1 MLAMDTLLSMKVFR
15 QVVES
20 GSFVGA
26 AERLNL
32 STAMTSKH
40 LMHLEKHLGTRLLNR
55 SSRSL
60 SLTESG
66 KLFFERCK
74 AILEEVEEAELAV
87 GSVSGVPRG
96 TLRVTAPSWAA
107 TRLLVDMVASYRQRC
122 PEVVVDLSFED
133 RFVDLVEEGYDLAIR
148 ATVDQPPA
156 GLIARPLRPMP
167 FVIAA
172 SKEYLKRCGVPQS
185 PEDLAQ
191 HDCIMIGNGQSWH
204 LTGPNGN
211 IEVPARV
218 VLRFGS
224 SMSVAVAHAVCAGIG
239 LAPLPRLVFEDPMFK
254 EALCPVL
261 TKNPLRH
268 PHLYALY
275 VSRKQLPLKIRTFLD
290 HLIEKTRIPQPWED
304 PVTVEQKRSINGTPA
319 VSLVAEGASR
329 G

>member
-1 MLAMDTLLSMKVFR
+1 MAGMDTLLSMKVFR

-55 SSRSL
+55 SSRSS

-66 KLFFERCK
+66 KLFFEHCK
-74 AILEEVEEAELAV
+74 VILEDVEEAESAV

-107 TRLLVDMVASYRQRC
+107 TRYVVDVLADYRRRY
-122 PEVVVDLSFED
+122 PEVVVNMSFED
-133 RFVDLVEEGYDLAIR
+133 RMVDLVADGYDLAMR
-148 ATVDQPPA
+148 STADQLPA

-172 SKEYLKRCGVPQS
+172 SKEYLKRCGAPQS
-185 PEDLAQ
+185 PEDLAN
-191 HDCIMIGNGQSWH
+191 HDCVMVGNGQSWP
-204 LTGPNGN
+204 LTGPNGH
-211 IEVPARV
+211 IEATARV
-218 VLRFGS
+218 VLRFE

-239 LAPLPRLVFEDPMFK
+239 LAALPRMTLEDPMFK
-254 EALCPVL
+254 DALFPVL
-261 TKNPLRH
+261 TKYPFKQRH
-268 PHLYALY
+268 IYAIY
-275 VSRKQLPLKIRTFLD
+275 VSRRHLPLKIRTFVD
-290 HLIEKTRIPQPWED
+290 HLVAFTQIPRPWHE
-304 PVTVEQKRSINGTPA
+304 VETA
-319 VSLVAEGASR
+319 
-329 G
+329 

>member
-1 MLAMDTLLSMKVFR
+1 MWAMDTLLSMKVFR

-26 AERLNL
+26 AERLSL
-32 STAMTSKH
+32 STAMASKH

-74 AILEEVEEAELAV
+74 GILEEVEEAELAV

-107 TRLLVDMVASYRQRC
+107 TRGMVDMIASYRQRY

-133 RFVDLVEEGYDLAIR
+133 RFVDLIEEGYDLAIR
-148 ATVDQPPA
+148 ATADPPAA

-172 SKEYLKRCGVPQS
+172 SKEYLQRCGVPQC

-211 IEVPARV
+211 IEIPARV

-224 SMSVAVAHAVCAGIG
+224 TMTVAVAHAVCAGIG

-254 EALCPVL
+254 DALRSVL
-261 TKNPLRH
+261 VKHPLRY
-268 PHLYALY
+268 PHLYAIY
-275 VSRKQLPLKIRTFLD
+275 ASRRHLPLKIRTFVD
-290 HLIEKTRIPQPWED
+290 HLIEVTHIPLPWEG
-304 PVTVEQKRSINGTPA
+304 PVTVEQKRSINGTP
-319 VSLVAEGASR
+319 VVPLVPDE
-329 G
+329 

>member
-1 MLAMDTLLSMKVFR
+1 MLGMDTLLSMKVFR

-26 AERLNL
+26 AERLSL

-74 AILEEVEEAELAV
+74 GILEGMEEAALMV
-87 GSVSGVPRG
+87 GSVSGVPHG
-96 TLRVTAPSWAA
+96 TLRVTAPTWCTTRGMVDLVA
-107 TRLLVDMVASYRQRC
+107 TYRKRY

-133 RFVDLVEEGYDLAIR
+133 RFVDLIEEGYDLAIR
-148 ATVDQPPA
+148 ATADPPPA
-156 GLIARPLRPMP
+156 GLIARPLRAMP

-172 SKEYLKRCGVPQS
+172 SKEYLQRCGVPQS

-191 HDCIMIGNGQSWH
+191 HDCIMVGNGQSWH

-211 IEVPARV
+211 IEIPARV
-218 VLRFGS
+218 VLRFGP
-224 SMSVAVAHAVCAGIG
+224 SMSIAVAHAVCAGIG
-239 LAPLPRLVFEDPMFK
+239 LAPIPRLVFEDPMFK
-254 EALCPVL
+254 DVLRPVL
-261 TKNPLRH
+261 VKHPLRH
-268 PHLYALY
+268 PYLYAIY
-275 VSRKQLPLKIRTFLD
+275 VSRKHLPLKVRTFVD
-290 HLIEKTRIPQPWED
+290 HLIERTRIPLPWED
-304 PVTVEQKRSINGTPA
+304 VVTVEQERAINGTPVVRLA
-319 VSLVAEGASR
+319 RDE
-329 G
+329 

>member
-74 AILEEVEEAELAV
+74 VILEDMEEAESVV

-96 TLRVTAPSWAA
+96 TLRVSLPSWTA
-107 TRLLVDMVASYRQRC
+107 TRQLVEFVATYRQRY
-122 PEVVVDLSFED
+122 PEVVLDLSFED
-133 RFVDLVEEGYDLAIR
+133 RVVDIIEEGYDLAIR
-148 ATVDQPPA
+148 ATLDQPPA

-172 SKEYLKRCGVPQS
+172 SKDYVKRCGVPKS
-185 PEDLAQ
+185 PGDLAQ
-191 HDCIMIGNGQSWH
+191 HDCIMIGSGQSWL
-204 LTGPNGN
+204 LTGPNGD
-211 IEVPARV
+211 IEAPARV

-224 SMSVAVAHAVCAGIG
+224 MTVAVAHAVCTGIG
-239 LAPLPRLVFEDPMFK
+239 LAPLPRILFEDSMF
-254 EALCPVL
+254 
-261 TKNPLRH
+261 R
-268 PHLYALY
+268 
-275 VSRKQLPLKIRTFLD
+275 D
-290 HLIEKTRIPQPWED
+290 
-304 PVTVEQKRSINGTPA
+304 
-319 VSLVAEGASR
+319 SLVSTYRSRYAPLWITCSNMIGFRFRGTTPRLPETAAGQGASGR
-329 G
+329 S

>member
-1 MLAMDTLLSMKVFR
+1 MDTLLSMKVFR

-20 GSFVGA
+20 GSFVAA
-26 AERLNL
+26 AERLSL

-40 LMHLEKHLGTRLLNR
+40 LVHLEKHLGTRLLNR
-55 SSRSL
+55 SSRSS

-74 AILEEVEEAELAV
+74 GILEEIEEAELVV

-107 TRLLVDMVASYRQRC
+107 TRSMVDLVAAYRERY

-133 RFVDLVEEGYDLAIR
+133 RFVDLIEEGYDLAIR
-148 ATVDQPPA
+148 ATADPPPA

-172 SKEYLKRCGVPQS
+172 SKEYLQRCGVPQS
-185 PEDLAQ
+185 PEELAQ
-191 HDCIMIGNGQSWH
+191 HDCIMVGNGQCWH

-211 IEVPARV
+211 IEIPARV

-239 LAPLPRLVFEDPMFK
+239 LAPLPRMMFEDPMFK
-254 EALCPVL
+254 DALCPVL
-261 TKNPLRH
+261 LKHPLRH
-268 PHLYALY
+268 PHLYAVY
-275 VSRKQLPLKIRTFLD
+275 VSRKYLPLKIRTFLD
-290 HLIEKTRIPQPWED
+290 HLIEKTRIPLPWED
-304 PVTVEQKRSINGTPA
+304 PVAVKQNRSINGTPVVRLA
-319 VSLVAEGASR
+319 PDE
-329 G
+329 